1 MPMTE
6 KAGVPAM
13 ALSIFGIGAAVLAS
27 FGVDRFGSELSSR
40 WTRRLTLG
48 VLSFA
53 LVTYIVIF
61 ATYVAKQLSWPTDDR
76 LGITAFA
83 ALLLAGILNAW
94 RTANVT
100 RNQALALLF
109 LVMLLELGVRFSSAE
124 KAEQPD
130 EKEVYQAESGLKL
143 FVSPAAF
150 PRVWPAHAII
160 PVTNAGEGDVLIR
173 DHLNDLQWKVFMTN
187 PAPELAAHLQICPNV
202 EDAVSIQRYEPHRVY
217 LRAQMGCDGMVVLSD
232 TYYPGWVATV
242 DGNEAPIYQVDNAL
256 RGVLVPT

>member
-61 ATYVAKQLSWPTDDR
+61 ATYVAKQLSWPTDDP

-100 RNQALALLF
+100 RNQARALRFLAMPPQLPLHSPYSF
-109 LVMLLELGVRFSSAE
+109 LSPS
-124 KAEQPD
+124 D
-130 EKEVYQAESGLKL
+130 
-143 FVSPAAF
+143 SPA
-150 PRVWPAHAII
+150 
-160 PVTNAGEGDVLIR
+160 
-173 DHLNDLQWKVFMTN
+173 
-187 PAPELAAHLQICPNV
+187 
-202 EDAVSIQRYEPHRVY
+202 
-217 LRAQMGCDGMVVLSD
+217 
-232 TYYPGWVATV
+232 
-242 DGNEAPIYQVDNAL
+242 
-256 RGVLVPT
+256 